1 MNVKKIHEMI
11 EILKNDLGDALM
23 ATDIWSTAD
32 GRSIAAH
39 NAQPKAVA
47 LFNRITKYL
56 VNALNDSDFPTLDEY
71 YTINLKDKKFV
82 VVLLLGDFQQG
93 MLVDT
98 SKVETGLLLNVTVPK
113 LFATFRAAL
122 EE

>member
-1 MNVKKIHEMI
+1 MNVKKISEMI
-11 EILKNDLGDALM
+11 EILKKDLGEALI

-56 VNALNDSDFPTLDEY
+56 VEALDGSDFPAIDEC
-71 YTINLKDKKFV
+71 YTINLKDKKFI

-113 LFATFRAAL
+113 LFKTFKEAL
-122 EE
+122 EG

>member
-1 MNVKKIHEMI
+1 MNVKKISEMI
-11 EILKNDLGDALM
+11 EILKGDLGEALI
-23 ATDIWSTAD
+23 ATDIWSTND

-56 VNALNDSDFPTLDEY
+56 VEALDGSDFPAIDEC
-71 YTINLKDKKFV
+71 YTINLKDKKFI

-98 SKVETGLLLNVTVPK
+98 SKVETGLLLNVTIPK
-113 LFATFRAAL
+113 LFKTYKEAL
-122 EE
+122 NG

>member
-1 MNVKKIHEMI
+1 MNVKKISEMI
-11 EILKNDLGDALM
+11 EILKKDLGEALI

-56 VNALNDSDFPTLDEY
+56 VEALDGSDFPAIDEC
-71 YTINLKDKKFV
+71 YTINLKDKKFI

-113 LFATFRAAL
+113 LFKTFKEAL
-122 EE
+122 DG